1 MQPRTAYTRADQL
14 TIVVDGPARS
24 TCTCKWKMWIEI
36 LVTSVIIAVIW
47 GLLSLPS
54 VFYFLPQSDE
64 YVPPQVNVFWPSY
77 IHVYVKH
84 RTKCIYNACML
95 ADDEQKDI

>member
-1 MQPRTAYTRADQL
+1 MTIEADEPAKSTRTY
-14 TIVVDGPARS
+14 
-24 TCTCKWKMWIEI
+24 KWKMWIEI

-64 YVPPQVNVFWPSY
+64 NVPRQPVRFLAKL
-77 IHVYVKH
+77 YVKH
-84 RTKCIYNACML
+84 HIVCIYTFNL
-95 ADDEQKDI
+95 TKVKRDDQQRRKRRI